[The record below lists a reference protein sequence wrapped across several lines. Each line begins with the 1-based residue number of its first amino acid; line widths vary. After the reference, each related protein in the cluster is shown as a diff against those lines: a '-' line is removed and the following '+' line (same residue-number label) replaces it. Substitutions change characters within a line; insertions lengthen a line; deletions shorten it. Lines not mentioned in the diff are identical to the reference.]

1 MLLVEDTS
9 GCGLVAG
16 LEGMLVLCR
25 SPDLVD
31 KSLVLAVVVRCR
43 SLGLVVAGKPT
54 VLVVVG
60 ARDDYDGDDGDVVV
74 AAVVVDNLDL
84 DIFKNCYIKNIIK

>member
-1 MLLVEDTS
+1 MWLVEDTWE
-9 GCGLVAG
+9 CGLVAG
-16 LEGMLVLCR
+16 LEGTLVQCR
-25 SPDLVD
+25 SPDLAD

-60 ARDDYDGDDGDVVV
+60 AREDYDGDDGDVVV
-74 AAVVVDNLDL
+74 VAVVVDNLDL
-84 DIFKNCYIKNIIK
+84 DIFKLFK